1 MSPAV
6 FFQSYPLYLR
16 GETLSLGLSA
26 RRLNEKFL
34 GHALIFIF
42 VIDLIAFPFSF
53 VLCLCSATAPHQRY
67 LGKRTFDVLNML
79 FICLF
84 LCHTLY
90 DCHLHAAC
98 VRLTVSAL
106 VDYYVIFFSCSEE
119 KSDEVTNLLGE
130 VRSVLFLLACLVK
143 LDTFLKLYCVW

>member
-16 GETLSLGLSA
+16 GETLSFGLSA
-26 RRLNEKFL
+26 RRLNEKYL
-34 GHALIFIF
+34 GHALVFIF

-90 DCHLHAAC
+90 DWSSAC
-98 VRLTVSAL
+98 GMCQFDCV
-106 VDYYVIFFSCSEE
+106 CS
-119 KSDEVTNLLGE
+119 G
-130 VRSVLFLLACLVK
+130 
-143 LDTFLKLYCVW
+143 